1 MAQPSNGHIIGLDVS
16 KATLDVFEWDT
27 ERAYSIANEATA
39 IEHWL
44 AGLDAPAR
52 LAIEP
57 TNTYHRVVAVAAYAQ
72 RHQVYLIDPYRLT
85 HYRTG
90 VGQRVKADPQD
101 AQLLARYLAREA
113 GDLKAWAPLTPG
125 QQRFWHLLR
134 RRATLVRS
142 RVQLRAS
149 LTDMGSLQVEV
160 DALLGHCEQTI
171 RTMDRALMAE
181 AKHLGWAKQQ
191 RCRAI
196 PGIGPLTAMAMVAAY
211 HRGPFRSIDAF
222 IAFMGMDVRVRE
234 SGQWRGQCKLTKKGD
249 PELRRLLFNA
259 AMQGRRNSLWEP
271 YYLRLRARGMSTT
284 ESASMNRTLS
294 RNSLL

>member
-1 MAQPSNGHIIGLDVS
+1 
-16 KATLDVFEWDT
+16 
-27 ERAYSIANEATA
+27 
-39 IEHWL
+39 
-44 AGLDAPAR
+44 
-52 LAIEP
+52 
-57 TNTYHRVVAVAAYAQ
+57 
-72 RHQVYLIDPYRLT
+72 
-85 HYRTG
+85 
-90 VGQRVKADPQD
+90 
-101 AQLLARYLAREA
+101 
-113 GDLKAWAPLTPG
+113 
-125 QQRFWHLLR
+125 
-134 RRATLVRS
+134 
-142 RVQLRAS
+142 
-149 LTDMGSLQVEV
+149 MGSLQVEV